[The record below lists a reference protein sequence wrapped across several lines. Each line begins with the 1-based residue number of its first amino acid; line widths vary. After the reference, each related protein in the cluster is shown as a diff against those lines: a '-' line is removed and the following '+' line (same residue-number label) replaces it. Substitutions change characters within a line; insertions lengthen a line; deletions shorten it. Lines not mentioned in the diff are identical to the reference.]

1 MSPRPDSPTS
11 LQPRVAL
18 LLRLAD
24 GEPWRVTFS
33 AGIERFI
40 GQYPL
45 LGGIMSDG
53 PDFEFEVV
61 EPASAKAPAGRT
73 R

>member
-1 MSPRPDSPTS
+1 MRPRPDSPTS
-11 LQPRVAL
+11 LQPRVEL
-18 LLRLAD
+18 VLRLAD
-24 GEPWRVTFS
+24 GEPWRVSFS

-40 GQYPL
+40 GQSPL

-61 EPASAKAPAGRT
+61 EPARSHPIHGR
-73 R
+73 